1 MAKRNVRQQIQ
12 EQVLPGSIA
21 PSMSAPQVPS
31 LSLATQIRP
40 ERPSQELRQIMGI
53 VESVGQFGSTIQKYN
68 RAEAL
73 EESGFAARSSVED
86 RVPLVAALRNDT
98 LDQLEIS
105 PANDQTG
112 EAAVTMED
120 LLFNAI
126 EDADT
131 PEVGIQ
137 NWLTGLARP
146 TMSSLRS
153 DDARNTYESGFYNPV
168 LQAANDWYQGK
179 LEEKQGI
186 ILRGVSEGLA
196 ASNDKINFDEL
207 RSETEQSEFVGTLSD
222 LETSAVLVDAA
233 SVAVG
238 MSRFSRANDLLDLVP
253 ESNRD
258 ANWYRAFGQAKEA
271 LSQSVGASVTGEL
284 MSFQVV
290 SALMGTP
297 ELTQTKRYFGEA
309 EQDPQLVSAL
319 RESVTTYAVNP
330 AVMREDKLTALGQML
345 VTVSPFS
352 PAWNEVSNAIA
363 RVPDE
368 ESESQQLAD
377 ARKENRYQARLMSLE
392 LLQMGKVGN
401 VDSKNDGYEDQYRQ
415 VLIDQFG
422 KDGKDYFND
431 YQELKLK
438 EQYAEDT
445 NADTDATAA
454 GLVLQMLELYD
465 PIDQRNFMRG
475 EVKAAVD
482 QGKITFADFKSILAA
497 RDSEQKLAP
506 FKTSRYVRELERDLM
521 QVFVKETGTE
531 SLIEQLVDGSASAIF
546 AGDIDEAAATISLRG
561 LLFDFRNDYAT
572 WLRENSS
579 MLETDPVEFNRQLRD
594 ELKRLG
600 ELYIP
605 RAGQAGL
612 SFSSKAQAEA
622 NNP

>member
-40 ERPSQELRQIMGI
+40 ERPSQELRQIMGV
-53 VESVGQFGSTIQKYN
+53 VESLGQFGSTIQRYN
-68 RAEAL
+68 KAEAL

-105 PANDQTG
+105 PANDQAG
-112 EAAVTMED
+112 VAAVTMED

-137 NWLTGLARP
+137 TWLTGLAEP
-146 TMSSLRS
+146 TMSSFRS
-153 DDARNTYESGFYNPV
+153 DDARDTYESGFYNPV

-179 LEEKQGI
+179 LQEKQGI

-196 ASNDKINFDEL
+196 ANNDLVDFGEL
-207 RSETEQSEFVGTLSD
+207 KSKTEESEFIGTLSD

-238 MSRFSRANDLLDLVP
+238 MSRFSRANDLLDQVP

-271 LSQSVGASVTGEL
+271 LSQSVGASVTSEL
-284 MSFQVV
+284 MNFDMEAGPPNLS
-290 SALMGTP
+290 
-297 ELTQTKRYFGEA
+297 QTARFFGEA
-309 EQDPQLVSAL
+309 EQDPELVSAL
-319 RESVTTYAVNP
+319 KVSVNTYAVNP
-330 AVMREDKLTALGQML
+330 GVMREDKLSALGQML

-352 PAWNEVSNAIA
+352 SAWNEISNAMA
-363 RVPDE
+363 RVPDQD
-368 ESESQQLAD
+368 SESQQLAD
-377 ARKENRYQARLMSLE
+377 ARKENKYQARLMSLE
-392 LLQMGKVGN
+392 LLQMGKVGS
-401 VDSKNDGYEDQYRQ
+401 VDSKNDGYEGQYRQ
-415 VLIDQFG
+415 VLIDKFG
-422 KDGKDYFND
+422 GDGRDFYND

-438 EQYAEDT
+438 EQYAGDS

-454 GLVLQMLELYD
+454 GLLLKMQETYD
-465 PIDQRNFMRG
+465 PTQQRELLRG
-475 EVKAAVD
+475 EVFTAVEE
-482 QGKITFADFKSILAA
+482 GKITFADFKSIMAA
-497 RDSEQKLAP
+497 GQAEKKLDP
-506 FKTSRYVRELERDLM
+506 FKSTRYVRELERDLM
-521 QVFVKETGTE
+521 SVFVKETGTE

-579 MLETDPVEFNRQLRD
+579 LLETDPVEFNKQLRD

-605 RAGQAGL
+605 RAGEAGL
-612 SFSSKAQAEA
+612 SFSSAAQAEA